1 MNIKSLLMTFL
12 QLLGLLGFWF
22 IGGIIQKKLQLP
34 ISPGILGL
42 FLLLFCL
49 FFKIIKIEHVESGAN
64 AALRELVLFFLPI
77 IVAVVQYKS
86 LFISQGWQLAICIIV
101 GTALVMLSTSL
112 TIHFLYRFKE
122 WKHKNKKKSA
132 NTLNAIK

>member
-86 LFISQGWQLAICIIV
+86 LFISQGWQLAICIVV

-122 WKHKNKKKSA
+122 
-132 NTLNAIK
+132 

>member
-1 MNIKSLLMTFL
+1 MNIKNLMITFI
-12 QLLGLLGFWF
+12 QLLSLLGFWF
-22 IGGIIQKKLQLP
+22 VGGLIQKTLHLP
-34 ISPGILGL
+34 ISAGILGM

-49 FFKIIKIEHVESGAN
+49 FFKILRIEHVEVGAN

-86 LFISQGWQLAICIIV
+86 LFINEGWQLAICIIA

-112 TIHFLYRFKE
+112 TIHFIYRLKDR
-122 WKHKNKKKSA
+122 KNNKA
-132 NTLNAIK
+132 LEAIK